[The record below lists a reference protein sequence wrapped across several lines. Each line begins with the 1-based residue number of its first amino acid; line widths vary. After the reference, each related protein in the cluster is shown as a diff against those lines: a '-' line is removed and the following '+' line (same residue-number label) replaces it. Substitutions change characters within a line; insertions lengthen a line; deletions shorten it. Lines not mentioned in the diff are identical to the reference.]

1 MSSCLCLCLMITQ
14 FSQAVLFP
22 HLVPFLLG
30 LIHMA
35 MMGSIYTT
43 IAVALERAVTVCAP
57 FTHLKVVIIAI
68 IITIIVVTVI
78 ITFIIITFIFR
89 KLSPTTMLLVP
100 SVSLSK

>member
-68 IITIIVVTVI
+68 CVTTIITL
-78 ITFIIITFIFR
+78 IIIIIFR
-89 KLSPTTMLLVP
+89 KLSLTSMWLPLP
-100 SVSLSK
+100 SVSLLE